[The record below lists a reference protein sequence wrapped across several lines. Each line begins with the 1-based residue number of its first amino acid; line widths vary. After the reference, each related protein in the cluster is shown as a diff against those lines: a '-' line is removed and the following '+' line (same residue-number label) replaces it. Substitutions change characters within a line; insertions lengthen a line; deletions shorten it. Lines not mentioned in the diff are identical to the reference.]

1 MIRKAQIKF
10 VAITMSILFGVFFI
24 ISLVSAN
31 IIQNVHVRNIDITLN
46 DTAKA
51 YQDDSSYSGPNVM
64 LSLLQPNGE
73 SQTISADPEC
83 FTDNDIKNII
93 KASFLTPNRFG
104 KTENFYYKTFN
115 VNGQNILIAF
125 DATDNLASV
134 HSTQVKLVL
143 SLLLIFG
150 ILFIIVYLMS
160 FKVFQPI
167 KDAFMKQKQF
177 VSNASHELKTP
188 LSIISANTD
197 VLKQTE
203 ENQWLDNIKNQT
215 ERLNDL
221 VNDMLDMAKIDE
233 NKPILTKEEFDL
245 SDEIIKNTLPFDAV
259 AFEKGK
265 TLMLD
270 VQPNIIYQGDRQSVK
285 KVINI
290 LLDNAVKYANY
301 NGVIKVSF
309 HKKNSR
315 TILSVFNTGSAVP
328 DKEANKVFERFYRID
343 NSRSRSSGGSGLGL
357 SIAKAIADANRWK
370 ISATS
375 KIDEYMIITLIF

>member
-1 MIRKAQIKF
+1 MIKKAQIKF

-51 YQDDSSYSGPNVM
+51 YQEDSSYSGPNLM
-64 LSLLQPNGE
+64 LSLLQSNGE
-73 SQTISADPEC
+73 SQTISADPER

-93 KASFLTPNRFG
+93 KASYLTPNRFG

-115 VNGQNILIAF
+115 VNGQSILISF
-125 DATDNLASV
+125 DATDNLESI
-134 HSTQVKLVL
+134 HNTQVKLIL

-167 KDAFMKQKQF
+167 KDAFLKQKQF
-177 VSNASHELKTP
+177 ISNASHELKTP

-215 ERLNDL
+215 ERLNVL

-233 NKPILTKEEFDL
+233 SKPILTKEEFDL

-270 VQPNIIYQGDRQSVK
+270 VQPDIIYQGDRQSVK
-285 KVINI
+285 KIINI
-290 LLDNAVKYANY
+290 LLDNAVKYANHD
-301 NGVIKVSF
+301 GVIKVSF

-315 TILSVFNTGSAVP
+315 IILSVFNTGSAVP

-357 SIAKAIADANRWK
+357 SIAKALADANRWK